1 MERYNKC
8 LEVTKQGHSVDSVN
22 LDFSVAT
29 TGVIQVKE
37 HAGRLKHI
45 NKLRQYSEKKNFFW
59 ETSSNFTQYKVPG
72 VKTRDRDRGRH
83 VEPLILRCRGAT
95 PL

>member
-45 NKLRQYSEKKNFFW
+45 NKLRQYSKKKSFLGNQQQLH
-59 ETSSNFTQYKVPG
+59 SIQGS
-72 VKTRDRDRGRH
+72 RS
-83 VEPLILRCRGAT
+83 
-95 PL
+95 

>member
-1 MERYNKC
+1 M
-8 LEVTKQGHSVDSVN
+8 TQQGHSVEFVN

-45 NKLRQYSEKKNFFW
+45 NNLRQYSKQKNFFGKPAA
-59 ETSSNFTQYKVPG
+59 TSS
-72 VKTRDRDRGRH
+72 
-83 VEPLILRCRGAT
+83 I
-95 PL
+95 